1 LQEHEEDGEIKIE
14 GIVSKTRQRNL
25 QRSAAET
32 QKISVLGGKNVSP
45 RSNLQGLGTTIV
57 SPRSV
62 A

>member
-1 LQEHEEDGEIKIE
+1 MEEDDEGDIKIE

-32 QKISVLGGKNVSP
+32 QKISILGGKNVSP
-45 RSNLQGLGTTIV
+45 RSNLQGLGSIMV